1 MKTILLIASLLLAAA
16 PAGLRADADTDR
28 KIEAAAKESYNYRT
42 VLENLVTI
50 KVNDGIVT
58 LSGTVKDP
66 DHRVLAEH
74 TVRDLPGVAR
84 VDNQIKVQP
93 AAAEQSDGWIAT
105 KIRTKLLLK
114 GNVSVTNTSVDVK
127 QGVVTLAGTAESA
140 AQKELTAAYVKEIA
154 GVKSVVNNLKVAATP
169 GDPRSFGD
177 KVDDAS
183 ITAQV
188 KYALLTHKSTSVLN
202 TSVSTKGGVITI
214 TGTAGSDAE
223 KALVS
228 QLASTVRGAK
238 SVNNQ
243 MAVKG

>member
-1 MKTILLIASLLLAAA
+1 MKTAMLAGLLLFTL
-16 PAGLRADADTDR
+16 PGIVHADAETDR
-28 KIEAAAKESYNYRT
+28 KIEGAARESFNYRT
-42 VLENLVTI
+42 VLENHVTV
-50 KVNDGIVT
+50 KATDGVVT
-58 LSGTVKDP
+58 LTGTVPDA

-74 TVRDLPGVAR
+74 TVRDLPGVVR

-93 AAAEQSDGWIAT
+93 SAPEHSDGWIAT
-105 KIRTKLLLK
+105 KVRTKLLLK
-114 GNVSVTNTSVDVK
+114 GHVSATNTSVNVK
-127 QGVVTLAGTAESA
+127 DGVVTLGGTAEST
-140 AQKELTAAYVKEIA
+140 AQKELTAAYVKEIT
-154 GVKSVVNNLKVAATP
+154 GVKSVVNNLKVAAAP
-169 GDPRSFGD
+169 ADPRTFGD

-202 TSVSTKGGVITI
+202 TSVSTNGGVITI

-228 QLASTVRGAK
+228 QLASSVRGAK

-243 MAVKG
+243 MTVKG